1 MYNDEAK
8 LPDIMDRTEAETR
21 REIIDKNLRIAG
33 WEINDPSQ
41 VSLEFDIYLGESEI
55 EEQFRTPFTDHQFVD
70 YLLLGKD
77 GKPLAV
83 VEAKKTSKDAQTGK
97 EQALQYAKN
106 IEEKIGGDRPFVFY
120 TNGYETFFW
129 DSETYPP
136 RRIYGFPTREDLE
149 RLRFLRKEHT
159 PLSVELINT
168 TISERP
174 YQIQAI
180 RSVLEGIEA
189 NKRRFL
195 LVMATGTGKTRTC
208 LSLVDVLMRARW
220 GQRILFLVDRIAL
233 GDQASDAFK
242 DFLPNAP
249 IWPKQ
254 GERLFSPDRRVY
266 VSTYPT
272 MMNIIENE
280 ENYISPFF
288 FDVIIADES
297 HRSIYN
303 VYKNILNYFD
313 AYQVGLTATPTNK
326 IDHDTFNLFDCEQG
340 DPTFAYTFEEAI
352 EHVPPYLC
360 NFEVLDVRSKFQLEG
375 IKAESLPYEIQ
386 GKLIEEGKNIDDID
400 FEGTDLE
407 HKVTNS
413 GTNKIIVREF
423 MEESIK
429 DSNGVLP
436 GKSIIFAV
444 SKAHAR
450 RLEEIFDALYPEH
463 KGKLAN
469 VIVSD
474 DPRAYGKGGLLD
486 QFKNQEF
493 PRVAI
498 SVDMLDTGIDVREI
512 VNLVFAKPVYSY
524 TKFWQMIGR
533 GTRVLEDD
541 PSKRKEWCT
550 EKDKFLVIDCW
561 NNFHYFK
568 MHPKGREPGTQ
579 TPLPVRLFHAR
590 LTKLEAALKTN
601 KKEVAE
607 KVIRDLQQDLDSLP
621 ENNVVVLE
629 SKSALEK
636 TREAGFWDNITE
648 DKLGFLRK
656 TIAPILR
663 ARHGIDFKSMR
674 FEVDITDL
682 ATANLLANAETLD
695 VLKESIIEQVSE
707 LPLSINTV
715 NKEKDFIED
724 ITTERF
730 WSSLTEEK
738 LYEAVQ
744 RLAPLMR
751 FREKIK
757 AGMEKLNLEDIVSKK
772 EWVEFGPEHE
782 RLTTFAYRDRVE
794 NLINSLKEENPVLQR
809 IAAGEDVDRHE
820 IEELERILREHE
832 PYITE
837 QLLQKVYDNQSATF
851 IQFMRHILGLEK
863 LSTWTEEVTLKFDRF
878 IAEHNNYYTSK
889 QIQFLQTLKT
899 FILQTRDIEKKD
911 LISPPFTQ
919 LHTRGI
925 QGLFT
930 PSEIAEIYAFS
941 QQFRNSA
948 TI

>member
-1 MYNDEAK
+1 MDKNEAQ
-8 LPDIMDRTEAETR
+8 TR
-21 REIIDKNLRIAG
+21 REIIDKNLEKAG
-33 WEINDPSQ
+33 WSINDPSQ
-41 VSLEFDIYLGESEI
+41 VSLEFDIYLGKGNTPDE
-55 EEQFRTPFTDHQFVD
+55 FRTEFTDHQFAD

-83 VEAKKTSKDAQTGK
+83 VEAKRTSKDAQIGK

-106 IEEKIGGDRPFVFY
+106 IEEKLNADRPFVFY

-129 DSETYPP
+129 DSENYPP
-136 RRIYGFPTREDLE
+136 RRIYGFPTRDDLE
-149 RLRFLRKEHT
+149 RLRFLRKERT
-159 PLSVELINT
+159 PLSVELINPD
-168 TISERP
+168 IAGRP
-174 YQIQAI
+174 YQIQAV
-180 RSVLEGIEA
+180 RTVLEGVEA
-189 NKRRFL
+189 NRRKFL
-195 LVMATGTGKTRTC
+195 LVMATGTGKTRMC
-208 LSLVDVLMRARW
+208 LSLVDVLTRAKW
-220 GQRILFLVDRIAL
+220 GQRVLFLVDRIAL
-233 GDQASDAFK
+233 GEQALDAFK

-254 GERLFSPDRRVY
+254 GEKEFSPDRRVY

-272 MMNIIENE
+272 ILNIIENE
-280 ENYISPFF
+280 EKYISPFF

-313 AYQVGLTATPTNK
+313 AFQIGLTATPTNK
-326 IDHDTFNLFDCEQG
+326 IDHDTFNLFECESG
-340 DPTFAYTFEEAI
+340 DPTFAYTFEEAL
-352 EHVPPYLC
+352 EHIPPYL
-360 NFEVLDVRSKFQLEG
+360 NDFEVLDVRSKFQLEG
-375 IKAESLPYEIQ
+375 IKADALPYEIQ
-386 GKLIEEGKNIDDID
+386 SKLIEEGKDIEEIN

-407 HKVTNS
+407 RKVTNS
-413 GTNKIIVREF
+413 GTNKVIVREF

-429 DSNGVLP
+429 DKNGVLP

-444 SKAHAR
+444 SKNHAR
-450 RLEEIFDALYPEH
+450 RLEAIFDTLYPEY

-474 DPRAYGKGGLLD
+474 DPRAYGKGGLMD

-533 GTRVLEDD
+533 GTRVLEEDFA
-541 PSKRKEWCT
+541 KRKEWCT
-550 EKDKFLVIDCW
+550 EKDKFLIIDCW
-561 NNFHYFK
+561 SNFQYFK
-568 MHPKGREPGTQ
+568 MHPKGREPGSQ

-590 LTKLEAALKTN
+590 LTKLEASLKTN
-601 KKEVAE
+601 KKDIAE
-607 KVIRDLQQDLDSLP
+607 NVIEDLKSDIKALP

-629 SKSALEK
+629 NKSVLEK
-636 TREAGFWDNITE
+636 VREVDFWSNITD
-648 DKLGFLRK
+648 DKLIYLRK

-663 ARHGIDFKSMR
+663 ARHGLDFKSMR
-674 FEVDITDL
+674 FEIDITDL
-682 ATANLLANAETLD
+682 ATANILANAESFD
-695 VLKESIIEQVSE
+695 VIKEGIIEQINE
-707 LPLSINTV
+707 LPMSINTV
-715 NKEKDFIED
+715 AKEKDFIEE
-724 ITTERF
+724 IQENKF
-730 WSSLTEEK
+730 WSSLSEEK
-738 LYEAVQ
+738 LYEAVK
-744 RLAPLMR
+744 RLGPLMR
-751 FREKIK
+751 FRDPLRPKI
-757 AGMEKLNLEDIVSKK
+757 EKLHLEDIITKK
-772 EWVEFGPEHE
+772 EWIEFGPEHE
-782 RLTTFAYRDRVE
+782 RLTTFAYRERVE
-794 NLINSLKEENPVLQR
+794 KLIKSLKDENEVLQK
-809 IAAGEDVDRHE
+809 IASGEDVNENE
-820 IEELERILREHE
+820 IEELEKILQDHE

-863 LSTWTEEVTLKFDRF
+863 LSTWSEEVTLKFDRF
-878 IAEHNNYYTSK
+878 IAEHNNMYTSK
-889 QIQFLQTLKT
+889 QIHFLEALKL

-919 LHTRGI
+919 FHSRGI

-941 QQFRNSA
+941 EQFRSVGA
-948 TI
+948 TA